1 MNFLL
6 CIFFCQSLGWVSSQE
21 LMALNPKD
29 ALNSESEES
38 VSSSTEEVS
47 SPEIF
52 VPTSDWQEIKPG
64 QSIPRGLHV
73 RINMETGKKEAKFL
87 VNKKEE
93 EKEKEEPNYN
103 YQELKEALKNIKND
117 AGSDDIIKSKF
128 RSLDELKK
136 DFKEFEVKVE
146 SDVNAM
152 IKLIKN
158 FVESKSDE
166 EKINIVENLEYY
178 VHQVDNAVDFLTVGG
193 LEQILVPSLNSSSTL
208 LQEMAGFLIGS
219 SAQSNPRV
227 QIAYLEAGF
236 INTLLRMVSSHSSPE
251 VSGKALYGLSAILRN
266 FPEAQNTF
274 LRHGGLDVLR
284 QVFNYQGNVF
294 DKIKIKILTLIQ
306 DMQEE
311 RRDIDISTQ
320 DGYLRSE
327 QYRLVNLESMLSTSG
342 WCQVFQTVLVLPR
355 EDRRTIRE
363 DILSTVS
370 DEFPLRVE
378 HDYIEKIVTAMLKM
392 KDQCQTEF
400 KQKDVLDK
408 LNQLAGKYKEL
419 SNRELIQDDT
429 DIYFS
434 SLLQI
439 INSILATGVGKTEL

>member
-1 MNFLL
+1 MQAILIGLEFIIYTLMFL
-6 CIFFCQSLGWVSSQE
+6 
-21 LMALNPKD
+21 
-29 ALNSESEES
+29 
-38 VSSSTEEVS
+38 
-47 SPEIF
+47 
-52 VPTSDWQEIKPG
+52 
-64 QSIPRGLHV
+64 

-103 YQELKEALKNIKND
+103 YQELKEALKNIQ
-117 AGSDDIIKSKF
+117 GSDDIIKSKF

-236 INTLLRMVSSHSSPE
+236 INTLLRMVSSHSR
-251 VSGKALYGLSAILRN
+251 Y
-266 FPEAQNTF
+266 
-274 LRHGGLDVLR
+274 
-284 QVFNYQGNVF
+284 
-294 DKIKIKILTLIQ
+294 KI
-306 DMQEE
+306 
-311 RRDIDISTQ
+311 
-320 DGYLRSE
+320 
-327 QYRLVNLESMLSTSG
+327 
-342 WCQVFQTVLVLPR
+342 
-355 EDRRTIRE
+355 
-363 DILSTVS
+363 
-370 DEFPLRVE
+370 
-378 HDYIEKIVTAMLKM
+378 
-392 KDQCQTEF
+392 
-400 KQKDVLDK
+400 
-408 LNQLAGKYKEL
+408 
-419 SNRELIQDDT
+419 
-429 DIYFS
+429 
-434 SLLQI
+434 
-439 INSILATGVGKTEL
+439 

>member
-1 MNFLL
+1 MQAILIGLEFIIYTPMFL
-6 CIFFCQSLGWVSSQE
+6 
-21 LMALNPKD
+21 
-29 ALNSESEES
+29 
-38 VSSSTEEVS
+38 
-47 SPEIF
+47 
-52 VPTSDWQEIKPG
+52 
-64 QSIPRGLHV
+64 

-103 YQELKEALKNIKND
+103 YQELKEALKNMKND

-236 INTLLRMVSSHSSPE
+236 INTLLRMVSSHSR
-251 VSGKALYGLSAILRN
+251 Y
-266 FPEAQNTF
+266 
-274 LRHGGLDVLR
+274 
-284 QVFNYQGNVF
+284 
-294 DKIKIKILTLIQ
+294 KI
-306 DMQEE
+306 
-311 RRDIDISTQ
+311 
-320 DGYLRSE
+320 
-327 QYRLVNLESMLSTSG
+327 
-342 WCQVFQTVLVLPR
+342 
-355 EDRRTIRE
+355 
-363 DILSTVS
+363 
-370 DEFPLRVE
+370 
-378 HDYIEKIVTAMLKM
+378 
-392 KDQCQTEF
+392 
-400 KQKDVLDK
+400 
-408 LNQLAGKYKEL
+408 
-419 SNRELIQDDT
+419 
-429 DIYFS
+429 
-434 SLLQI
+434 
-439 INSILATGVGKTEL
+439 